1 MMEDA
6 VVEGLSDRGSTPL
19 RSMKERSDRALALS
33 DLSFVVLKSVVIR
46 RGRKFR
52 LLDRGAKRPGD
63 VCSAPTGAKR
73 RPTPRGFLLVN
84 SYVCDIMSA

>member
-19 RSMKERSDRALALS
+19 RSIENSTVGLCPTVLF
-33 DLSFVVLKSVVIR
+33 FVVLKGVVTCMVR
-46 RGRKFR
+46 KHRLSDWGARGPVDLGF
-52 LLDRGAKRPGD
+52 
-63 VCSAPTGAKR
+63 APTGAKR